1 MTIAVENITV
11 VFGRT
16 LALDEVDIEIGTGIF
31 GVFGPNGSGKST
43 LLKAIAGLLK
53 PTTGRITID
62 GSNGSRDETVRRR
75 IGYAGHGSGLY
86 GRLTL
91 TENLELFASLYG
103 ADASRAVT
111 LIEELDLSEFRS
123 RPVSDLSA
131 GSKRRAAVARALVHD
146 PDLLLL
152 DEPYANVDDEASEAI
167 SAAIASW
174 KTGDKTALVA
184 THGAKKVKAYADGG
198 IILRRGRLIRSGRYT
213 ETGFAAS

>member
-1 MTIAVENITV
+1 MTIAVENVTV

-16 LALDEVDIEIGTGIF
+16 LALDEIDIEIGTGIT

-103 ADASRAVT
+103 ADASRAAI
-111 LIEELDLSEFRS
+111 LIEELDLDEFRS
-123 RPVSDLSA
+123 RPVADLSA

-174 KTGDKTALVA
+174 KREGKTALVA

-213 ETGFAAS
+213 ETGFTAT